1 MHWAPY
7 SQSEDDDNWLWFL
20 KQLHQ
25 IIQDQAKEF
34 LELNKLTILSDCQKG
49 LIEGLFPSTYISD

>member
-34 LELNKLTILSDCQKG
+34 LEPNKLTILSDHQKG
-49 LIEGLFPSTYISD
+49 LIEGLLPSTYYI